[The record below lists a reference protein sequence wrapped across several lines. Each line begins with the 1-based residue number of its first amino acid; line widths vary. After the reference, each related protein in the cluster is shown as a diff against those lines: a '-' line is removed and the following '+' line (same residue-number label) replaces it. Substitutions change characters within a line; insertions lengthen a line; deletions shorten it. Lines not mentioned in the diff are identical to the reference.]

1 MLQSHKETTIV
12 LGCKNRGSSPQK
24 EKGKWNNEFN
34 LPRVWL
40 FFFFFIYLFYFC
52 RDSLPFNT
60 PPAQHAHTNTHTHA
74 GIRFSSKKIKK
85 GEQIIVYIGLIMDFI
100 GLFIYGKKQVFHC
113 IEDSIYKEGRFLVL
127 LALFKS
133 LFLFFIL
140 IIF

>member
-1 MLQSHKETTIV
+1 
-12 LGCKNRGSSPQK
+12 
-24 EKGKWNNEFN
+24 
-34 LPRVWL
+34 
-40 FFFFFIYLFYFC
+40 
-52 RDSLPFNT
+52 
-60 PPAQHAHTNTHTHA
+60 
-74 GIRFSSKKIKK
+74 
-85 GEQIIVYIGLIMDFI
+85 MDFI